1 MNMRHQIE
9 ALTATQREKLA
20 KLLTEKQAV
29 AAPSQLVAYVVT
41 DQMVFPTS
49 AELRTYLQD
58 RLPAYMTPAHFVF
71 LDALPQTPN
80 GKLDRRA
87 LPDPDPAWNTFDNE
101 FVAPESETERAI
113 AAIWADLLG
122 FETIGVHDDF
132 FELGGHSLLVTQLVS
147 RLRRTFGLELPLNAV
162 LDVRT
167 IAGQAERIDTL
178 QWATRGA
185 IDSDDDR
192 EDFEI

>member
-29 AAPSQLVAYVVT
+29 AAPLQLVAYVVT

-132 FELGGHSLLVTQLVS
+132 FELGGHSLLVTQA
-147 RLRRTFGLELPLNAV
+147 RLPLAAHLWAGTAAQRRPRRTHHCRPGRAH
-162 LDVRT
+162 RH
-167 IAGQAERIDTL
+167 IAMGNSRC
-178 QWATRGA
+178 
-185 IDSDDDR
+185 S
-192 EDFEI
+192 